1 MLCRSA
7 HTTNVAYDYVFQI
20 QAVLDR
26 EQEIAKQ
33 QLAAGNK
40 DRAIL
45 ALRKRKY
52 QESLLAKTDGQLENL
67 EQLVRRTQSLLCIAN
82 RSRRMS

>member
-1 MLCRSA
+1 MEYTTLQERSLSKQSY
-7 HTTNVAYDYVFQI
+7 TQI
-20 QAVLDR
+20 QKVLDR
-26 EQEIAKQ
+26 EHEIAKE
-33 QLAAGNK
+33 QLGAGNK

-67 EQLVRRTQSLLCIAN
+67 EQLVRRVRVIDLL
-82 RSRRMS
+82 RSC

>member
-1 MLCRSA
+1 MGYTTPHERSLSKQSY
-7 HTTNVAYDYVFQI
+7 TQI
-20 QAVLDR
+20 QRVLDR
-26 EQEIAKQ
+26 EHEIAKE
-33 QLAAGNK
+33 QLGAGNK

-67 EQLVRRTQSLLCIAN
+67 EQLVCRLRVVDLL
-82 RSRRMS
+82 RSC

>member
-1 MLCRSA
+1 MPR
-7 HTTNVAYDYVFQI
+7 QI

-26 EQEIAKQ
+26 EHEIAKQ

-40 DRAIL
+40 DRALI

-52 QESLLAKTDGQLENL
+52 QEGLLIKTDTQLENL
-67 EQLVRRTQSLLCIAN
+67 ERLVCPHLHSVPPYFCPLTL
-82 RSRRMS
+82 